1 MANVFVEPRPKGAPR
16 ALRSKAKPK
25 GQSTTTPIDQDRLRE
40 VMAAATAFTRRMA
53 LSIATMPAERR
64 PVALELTE
72 RALRASI
79 VETLGESPIGD
90 QWLQASMAAIRELIA
105 QIEMSGGAEGGRA

>member
-1 MANVFVEPRPKGAPR
+1 M
-16 ALRSKAKPK
+16 
-25 GQSTTTPIDQDRLRE
+25 TTPVDPDRLQE

-53 LSIATMPAERR
+53 LSIATMPVDAR
-64 PVALELTE
+64 PAALELTE
-72 RALRASI
+72 RALKASI
-79 VETLGESPIGD
+79 VETLGESRVGD